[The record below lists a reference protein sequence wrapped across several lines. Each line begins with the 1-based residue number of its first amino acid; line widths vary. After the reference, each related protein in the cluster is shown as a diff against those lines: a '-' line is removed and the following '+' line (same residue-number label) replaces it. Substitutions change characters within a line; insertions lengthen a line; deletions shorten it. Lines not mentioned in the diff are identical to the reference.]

1 VSYVPPPPDTQ
12 PPVVATKTSSS
23 ARSSCGLAI
32 ALFLMSIALG
42 MMGIGKGF
50 AILLTIAAF
59 FFALLAGLL
68 YVLKK

>member
-1 VSYVPPPPDTQ
+1 MTVAPQSPPPQT
-12 PPVVATKTSSS
+12 SS